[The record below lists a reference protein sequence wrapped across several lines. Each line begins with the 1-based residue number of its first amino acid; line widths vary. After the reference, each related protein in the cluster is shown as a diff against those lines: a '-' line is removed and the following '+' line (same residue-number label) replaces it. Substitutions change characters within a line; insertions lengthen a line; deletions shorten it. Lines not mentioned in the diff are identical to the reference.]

1 MGLKSRIN
9 AAGLS
14 APVARTFA
22 ESLTQV
28 ASAKGG
34 LEGNETA
41 LINKLLGKH
50 WSSDVDAAPFE
61 ALWPHGELFLTC
73 CIYVAVADGHYD
85 VEEARIVSGYAHRL
99 GLSAAQLSELE
110 ARVFKELQERGASRA
125 PGESG

>member
-1 MGLKSRIN
+1 MRLKSRIN

-22 ESLTQV
+22 EALTQV

-41 LINKLLGKH
+41 LIQKLLGKH
-50 WSSDVDAAPFE
+50 WSAEVEAAPFE

-110 ARVFKELQERGASRA
+110 ARVFKELQERGASRT
-125 PGESG
+125 GEGEA

>member
-1 MGLKSRIN
+1 MRLKSRIN
-9 AAGLS
+9 DAGLS
-14 APVARTFA
+14 AAVARTFSEA
-22 ESLTQV
+22 LTLV

-50 WSSDVDAAPFE
+50 WSPEVEPAPFE

-110 ARVFKELQERGASRA
+110 ARVFKELQARGATR
-125 PGESG
+125 GGDGNG

>member
-1 MGLKSRIN
+1 MRLKSRIN

-14 APVARTFA
+14 ASVARTFTEA
-22 ESLTQV
+22 LTQV

-50 WSSDVDAAPFE
+50 WSAEVEPAPFE

-110 ARVFKELQERGASRA
+110 ARVFKELQERGAARA
-125 PGESG
+125 GDGES